1 MGKIFQVGIGAI
13 MAVFSI
19 IVVVDF
25 VAAVDKK
32 FVPLKSNLHRIT
44 GRIRWNLSA
53 VMAYGNTELNCIL
66 NWIHKCVETR
76 GSASLWDDGIVQAHG
91 NMGITDVRLADY
103 CCHNHRHILPHDSRY
118 RWSSSDTQGSRGN
131 GQGRLILMRS

>member
-53 VMAYGNTELNCIL
+53 VMAYGNPELNCNSNGL
-66 NWIHKCVETR
+66 HKCVETR
-76 GSASLWDDGIVQAHG
+76 GFVSLLKDNGIVRALWKHRDNLSG
-91 NMGITDVRLADY
+91 
-103 CCHNHRHILPHDSRY
+103 NHRRYFYAYDSWY
-118 RWSSSDTQGSRGN
+118 RWANHHIERTWCN
-131 GQGRLILMRS
+131 GQGRVIA